1 MHPFRHR
8 DRTDL
13 VTCGAAVRVHLLATG
28 GTIASRHTDA
38 GVVASASGAELLSG
52 LPHRL
57 LSADV
62 QVSTSDVG
70 IRGSYAF
77 TLDDMKAIADAV
89 VDACE
94 SGADAVVVTHGTDS
108 MEETA
113 FLTELL
119 HEGDQPVIFTGA
131 QRPFDDPDGDGLRN
145 LALAVATAADPSR
158 RGTGVLVVFADLVL
172 PAVGV
177 RKVSTERLAAF
188 GNPLRDRPDPERRGS
203 LKGASMALAHQ
214 NLAPVSVVAAAPG
227 GDGTAVR
234 DACSH
239 GPRGL
244 VLQALGIGNAS
255 LADAQAV
262 AEATTAGIPVL
273 VTSRVQEGPVKPVY
287 GNGGGKALEDAG
299 AVFAGQ
305 LSTWQARILLS
316 VCLTLSTTTG
326 LDLAVSW
333 IRRQAT
339 PH

>member
-1 MHPFRHR
+1 M
-8 DRTDL
+8 
-13 VTCGAAVRVHLLATG
+13 RVHLLATG

-52 LPHRL
+52 LPHGL

-77 TLDDMKAIADAV
+77 TLDDMLTIADAV

-119 HEGDQPVIFTGA
+119 HEGDQPVVFTGA
-131 QRPFDDPDGDGLRN
+131 QRPFDDPDGDGPTN
-145 LALAVATAADPSR
+145 LALALSTAADPGL
-158 RGTGVLVVFADLVL
+158 RGTGVLVAFADRLL
-172 PAVGV
+172 PAVGA
-177 RKVSTERLAAF
+177 RKVSTEGAAAF
-188 GNPLRDRPDPERRGS
+188 GNTLREHPDRARRGCIS
-203 LKGASMALAHQ
+203 DARAALQHLA
-214 NLAPVSVVAAAPG
+214 LAPVAVVAAVPG

-234 DACSH
+234 DACRH
-239 GPRGL
+239 HPRGL

-255 LADAQAV
+255 IADAQAV
-262 AEATTAGIPVL
+262 AEATAAGIPVL
-273 VTSRVQEGPVKPVY
+273 VTSRVHQGQVKAVY
-287 GNGGGKALEDAG
+287 GNGGGKALEEAG
-299 AVFAGQ
+299 AVFAGE
-305 LSTWQARILLS
+305 LSTWQARVLLS

-326 LDLAVSW
+326 LDLAASW
-333 IRRQAT
+333 IRRQVT
-339 PH
+339 PTDTTTK